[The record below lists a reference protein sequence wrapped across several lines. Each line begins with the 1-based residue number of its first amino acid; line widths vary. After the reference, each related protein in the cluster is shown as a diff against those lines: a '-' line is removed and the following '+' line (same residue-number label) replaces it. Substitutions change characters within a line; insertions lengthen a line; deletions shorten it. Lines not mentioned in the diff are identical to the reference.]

1 MYAWPWPLR
10 YGLAV
15 IAVAA
20 AIALR
25 HWLRDLLSAQPLPTF
40 FLATLLVSIFLGLGP
55 GLLATFL
62 SVLSASYFFMEPLDG
77 FKIHNLNDVIRLG
90 TFITLGLSINA
101 IAELM
106 RRAINTVATA
116 ERTLAEVRLH
126 SAELRLRLAL
136 ESAGIG
142 VFEWSVATSEMSLD
156 EQVRAHWGVPA
167 GALVDFESF
176 LKAIHVDDRATVQ
189 AAINRAPDSN
199 GSGAFS
205 AEFRV
210 TGVQDGIERWIS
222 GTGQT
227 VFQNGRASR
236 FVGASLDRTPHKHA
250 EKALRA
256 SEERFRSLTQ
266 ALPSIVFEC
275 DARGANVFTSDRWS
289 HYTGMTPGASLDMGW
304 MQAVH
309 PEDLEISK
317 REWKKAL
324 QNGDACQLQHR
335 LRAADGSYRWFMVHA
350 LPRRNG
356 GGHIVRW
363 AGSCTDI
370 DDLVRAEAALTN
382 ANRHKDEFLAMLAH
396 ELRNPLAPI
405 RNAVYALRKSND
417 DGLATK
423 EMTRSLLTI
432 IERQVD
438 HLVCLVDDLLDVSRV
453 THGIIHLRRERVDL
467 CEILRHAVDTSQ
479 PAIRAAGHQL
489 VVELPSL
496 PVIVDADRVRLGQI
510 FANLLNN
517 AAKYTK
523 NDGQICLEV
532 QHSGNEAVVRV
543 RDNGIGICPD
553 MLPHVFDL
561 FKQGA
566 SVEGRTQS
574 GLGIGLTLVR
584 SLVHLHGGRV
594 EARSDGLGRG
604 SEFIVHL
611 PVAMVGQ
618 AKPESAREPT
628 SVAPRR
634 VLVIDNDHDVADS
647 FALLLGLFGCEVRTA
662 YDGFASISTLVEF
675 EPEIV
680 LLDLGMPGMNGYE
693 TAHRIR
699 ELPEG
704 RKILLVAVTGWGQ
717 DGDRERTR
725 EAGFDLHLTKPA
737 SIEAIERLL
746 GRKGDA

>member
-1 MYAWPWPLR
+1 MRVEY
-10 YGLAV
+10 
-15 IAVAA
+15 
-20 AIALR
+20 
-25 HWLRDLLSAQPLPTF
+25 
-40 FLATLLVSIFLGLGP
+40 
-55 GLLATFL
+55 
-62 SVLSASYFFMEPLDG
+62 DG
-77 FKIHNLNDVIRLG
+77 
-90 TFITLGLSINA
+90 
-101 IAELM
+101 
-106 RRAINTVATA
+106 
-116 ERTLAEVRLH
+116 
-126 SAELRLRLAL
+126 
-136 ESAGIG
+136 
-142 VFEWSVATSEMSLD
+142 
-156 EQVRAHWGVPA
+156 
-167 GALVDFESF
+167 
-176 LKAIHVDDRATVQ
+176 
-189 AAINRAPDSN
+189 
-199 GSGAFS
+199 
-205 AEFRV
+205 
-210 TGVQDGIERWIS
+210 
-222 GTGQT
+222 
-227 VFQNGRASR
+227 
-236 FVGASLDRTPHKHA
+236 
-250 EKALRA
+250 
-256 SEERFRSLTQ
+256 
-266 ALPSIVFEC
+266 
-275 DARGANVFTSDRWS
+275 
-289 HYTGMTPGASLDMGW
+289 
-304 MQAVH
+304 
-309 PEDLEISK
+309 
-317 REWKKAL
+317 
-324 QNGDACQLQHR
+324 
-335 LRAADGSYRWFMVHA
+335 
-350 LPRRNG
+350 
-356 GGHIVRW
+356 
-363 AGSCTDI
+363 
-370 DDLVRAEAALTN
+370 
-382 ANRHKDEFLAMLAH
+382 
-396 ELRNPLAPI
+396 
-405 RNAVYALRKSND
+405 
-417 DGLATK
+417 
-423 EMTRSLLTI
+423 
-432 IERQVD
+432 
-438 HLVCLVDDLLDVSRV
+438 
-453 THGIIHLRRERVDL
+453 
-467 CEILRHAVDTSQ
+467 
-479 PAIRAAGHQL
+479 
-489 VVELPSL
+489 
-496 PVIVDADRVRLGQI
+496 
-510 FANLLNN
+510 
-517 AAKYTK
+517 
-523 NDGQICLEV
+523 LEV

>member
-1 MYAWPWPLR
+1 
-10 YGLAV
+10 
-15 IAVAA
+15 
-20 AIALR
+20 
-25 HWLRDLLSAQPLPTF
+25 
-40 FLATLLVSIFLGLGP
+40 
-55 GLLATFL
+55 
-62 SVLSASYFFMEPLDG
+62 
-77 FKIHNLNDVIRLG
+77 
-90 TFITLGLSINA
+90 
-101 IAELM
+101 
-106 RRAINTVATA
+106 
-116 ERTLAEVRLH
+116 
-126 SAELRLRLAL
+126 
-136 ESAGIG
+136 
-142 VFEWSVATSEMSLD
+142 
-156 EQVRAHWGVPA
+156 VPA
-167 GALVDFESF
+167 GASVNFESF
-176 LKAIHVDDRATVQ
+176 LNAIHVDDRATVQ
-189 AAINRAPDSN
+189 AAINRALDSN
-199 GSGAFS
+199 GFGAFS
-205 AEFRV
+205 SEFRV
-210 TGVQDGIERWIS
+210 IGIQDGIERWIS

-236 FVGASLDRTPHKHA
+236 FVGTTLDRTPHRHA
-250 EKALRA
+250 EEALRA

-289 HYTGMTPGASLDMGW
+289 DYTGMTPSASLGKGW

-309 PEDLEISK
+309 PEDLDASK
-317 REWKKAL
+317 RVWRKAL
-324 QNGDACQLQHR
+324 QDGDSCQVRHR

-350 LPRRNG
+350 LPRRDG
-356 GGHIVRW
+356 DGQIVRW

-370 DDLVRAEAALTN
+370 DDLVRAEAALTG

-405 RNAVYALRKSND
+405 RNAVYVLRKSND

-423 EMTRSLLTI
+423 ERNLSLLTI

-453 THGIIHLRRERVDL
+453 THGKIHLRRERVDL
-467 CEILRHAVDTSQ
+467 CEILRHALDTSQ
-479 PAIRAAGHQL
+479 PAIQAAGHQL

-517 AAKYTK
+517 AAKYTP
-523 NDGQICLEV
+523 NDGQICLEAWL
-532 QHSGNEAVVRV
+532 SGNEAVVRV
-543 RDNGIGICPD
+543 RDNGIGIHPD
-553 MLPHVFDL
+553 MLPHVFDI
-561 FKQGA
+561 FTQGA
-566 SVEGRTQS
+566 NVEGRTQS

-584 SLVHLHGGRV
+584 RLAHLHGGRV

-604 SEFIVHL
+604 SEFIVHM
-611 PVAMVGQ
+611 PVAMVSQ
-618 AKPESAREPT
+618 SKPETVPEPT

-634 VLVIDNDHDVADS
+634 VLVIDDDHDIADS
-647 FALLLGLFGCEVRTA
+647 LTLLLRLFGCDVRTT
-662 YDGFASISTLVEF
+662 YDGFAGILTLVEF

-693 TAHRIR
+693 TARRVR

-704 RKILLVAVTGWGQ
+704 RDLLLVAVTGWSQ
-717 DGDRERTR
+717 DGVRERTL

-737 SIEAIERLL
+737 SIDVVESLL